1 MTRGK
6 GLASISKREMNM
18 TEIYHI
24 EDLDEHTV
32 SELICVKCGKR
43 WIGVRPTSCLLK
55 HLECPECGLDGYV
68 IETGQELFDED
79 GEYIKG

>member
-1 MTRGK
+1 MKIGDEQM
-6 GLASISKREMNM
+6 A
-18 TEIYHI
+18 EIYHI
-24 EDLDEHTV
+24 GDLDEHTV

-43 WIGVRPTSCLLK
+43 WIGVRPSSCLLK
-55 HLECPECGLDGYV
+55 NLECPECGLAGYV

>member
-1 MTRGK
+1 
-6 GLASISKREMNM
+6 MNM
-18 TEIYHI
+18 AEIYHI

-55 HLECPECGLDGYV
+55 HLECPGCGLAGYV

-79 GEYIKG
+79 GEYIRR